1 LALGDA
7 EGADEAARRAYAQQ
21 RGNGRVTAVL
31 ARVLQAG
38 GEPSPAAEALLVK
51 ARQLGEPSTLA
62 LR

>member
-1 LALGDA
+1 MP
-7 EGADEAARRAYAQQ
+7 GADEAARRAYAQQ

-38 GEPSPAAEALLVK
+38 RQPSPAADALLVK
-51 ARQLGEPSTLA
+51 ARQLGEPSA